1 MAKLIIGDS
10 TRGYDIAEVTKNQG
24 KCTIITGTHHGRIT
38 WLKKA
43 VANVN
48 KSSYEFVTPA
58 GDVLPVRI
66 ID

>member
-10 TRGYDIAEVTKNQG
+10 TRGYDIAEVTKNNQG
-24 KCTIITGTHHGRIT
+24 KYVIGMVAGRIT
-38 WLKKA
+38 WIKKA
-43 VANVN
+43 IANVN
-48 KSSYEFVTPA
+48 KGSYEFVTSS

>member
-10 TRGYDIAEVTKNQG
+10 TRGYDIAEITKNNQG
-24 KCTIITGTHHGRIT
+24 KYVIGTFAGRIT

-43 VANVN
+43 VANIN
-48 KSSYEFVTPA
+48 KGSYEFVTSA